1 MDRQSKTI
9 PEMRRHW
16 DACGKYLDALEQGYC
31 TPEKLNTLL
40 DAAMQQVELCCIEMR
55 LLCERTRSKTP
66 PLRLGSPC
74 YLHKEVAGSVMRL
87 DNGWLD
93 IQMNALLPH
102 CKIVGGTQY
111 VTDTVTRLLNNFK
124 ANGGNIPLF
133 EKAFVAIVE
142 HCPENA
148 AGAYDH
154 DNKGFKAVI
163 NALKGRLFRDDDQ
176 FELSLGLFSRIDDD
190 PCCHIY
196 VTPAEE
202 AGDLLYQ
209 LGSEL
214 F

>member
-1 MDRQSKTI
+1 MDRQDKAIT
-9 PEMRRHW
+9 EMRRHW
-16 DACGKYLDALEQGYC
+16 DACGKYIDALIRGYR
-31 TPEKLNTLL
+31 TSEKLNTLL
-40 DAAMQQVELCCIEMR
+40 DAAMQQVELCCIDMR
-55 LLCERTRSKTP
+55 LLCEKARIKTP
-66 PLRLGSPC
+66 PLRLGSAC
-74 YLHKEVAGSVMRL
+74 YLHKEIAGSVTKL

-93 IQMNALLPH
+93 IRMNALLPH

-111 VTDTVTRLLNNFK
+111 VTDTITRLLNSFK
-124 ANGGNIPLF
+124 DSGGEIPFF

-142 HCPENA
+142 HSPENA
-148 AGAYDH
+148 VGAFDH
-154 DNKGFKAVI
+154 DNKGFKAAI

-209 LGSEL
+209 LESEP